1 MNKVHGIIYAVSS
14 AVAFGFIPVFA
25 VNAYNA
31 GTNVITAAFLR
42 FFTASLI
49 LSGILIVR
57 KTKFVIN
64 KKLFWRIAYISI
76 VGYSATCV
84 TLFSSYNY
92 ISIGLAT
99 SMHFIYPA
107 LVTVLS
113 LFVFKEK
120 IGKIKIIS
128 LALSIA
134 GVYILASS
142 NEASASMTGAILAL
156 ASGGFYSL
164 YTIELGKEDIKS
176 MDSLLLTF
184 YVALFSAASTFIF
197 GAATRTF
204 RFDMQPSGIFS
215 IFGLALICTA
225 FAILAYSKAVNLI
238 GPSDTAIF
246 STFEPVTG
254 VITGIIIFGERLS
267 YTAAAGSLLIILSV
281 LLFSYNNKK
290 QASLTDKTSLQK
302 YL

>member
-1 MNKVHGIIYAVSS
+1 MNKLHGIIYAVSS

-25 VNAYNA
+25 VTAYNA

-49 LSGILIVR
+49 LLGILLMR
-57 KTKFVIN
+57 KTRFILTKE
-64 KKLFWRIAYISI
+64 LFWRIVYISV

-99 SMHFIYPA
+99 SMHFVYPA

-128 LALSIA
+128 LAMSIA

-142 NEASASMTGAILAL
+142 KGTSASLTGAVLAL
-156 ASGGFYSL
+156 SSGVFYSI

-176 MDSLLLTF
+176 IDSLLLTF
-184 YVALFSAASTFIF
+184 YVSLFSAVSTFIF
-197 GAATRTF
+197 GAAAKTLK
-204 RFDMQPSGIFS
+204 FDMQPYGFIS

-225 FAILAYSKAVNLI
+225 FAILAYSKAVHLI

-254 VITGIIIFGERLS
+254 VIMGIILFGEKLS
-267 YTAAAGSLLIILSV
+267 YASAAGSFLIILSV
-281 LLFSYNNKK
+281 LLFSYNNKNH
-290 QASLTDKTSLQK
+290 ASLSDETAQ
-302 YL
+302 